1 MNTLIQDNARTYS
14 SVDCVDYEDKLSK
27 KLHPMGF

>member
-1 MNTLIQDNARTYS
+1 MKTLIQDNARTYY
-14 SVDCVDYEDKLSK
+14 SVHSVDYEDKLGE